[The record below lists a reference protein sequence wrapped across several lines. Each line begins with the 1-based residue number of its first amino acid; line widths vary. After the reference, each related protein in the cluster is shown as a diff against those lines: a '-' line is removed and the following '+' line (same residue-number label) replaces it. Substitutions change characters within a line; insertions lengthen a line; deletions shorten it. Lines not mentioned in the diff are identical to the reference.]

1 MSPHGPR
8 MVGRSAISGLP
19 EPQEKLAEGLR
30 ALKGLGPYLWP
41 RDSIELR
48 VRVVLAM
55 ALLIAGKLVN
65 ITVPLFY
72 KQAVDALSGAG
83 TAGAVIAVPV
93 GLILAYGLARLTSQ
107 GFNELRNGVFAK
119 VAQRAVRRIA
129 LSAFRHIHSLSLR
142 FHLDRRTGGL
152 ARAVERGIAGIE
164 FLLSFMLFNVIPTL
178 FEILVVSAILW
189 RLYNWQ
195 FAAVT
200 LATIVTYI
208 GFTFVITDWRVRFRR
223 EMNERNS
230 EANTKSV
237 DSLLNYETVKY
248 FANEEHEAQRYD
260 RALQAYERAAVKS
273 ETTLALLNVG
283 RGAIIASGLI
293 GIMLLAGQGVA
304 AGAMT
309 VGDFV
314 LVNTYL
320 IQLYMPL
327 NFLGMVYRNI
337 KQSLTDIEQ
346 MMGLLKIRPEI
357 EDRPGAP
364 DLAVKRGMVA
374 FRNVDFRYDP
384 RREILRDVDFAV
396 PPGAR
401 VAIVGPSGAGK
412 STIAR
417 LLFRFYD
424 VTDGAIEIDGQD
436 IRDLTQDSLRRA
448 IGVVPQDTVLFND
461 TIYYNIAYGR
471 PGAAR
476 AEIEEAARLA
486 RIHDFITTLPDG
498 YETMVGERG
507 LKLRGR
513 AKLPSRRI
521 EPRERHRAHRT
532 GRQMARICKVLIVEN
547 DDDVRDLLGEIFHDE
562 GFRFTMVKTGAEMR
576 EALDDDDYDIVVIDV
591 TQPGHEDGFALA
603 EIARDQGCG
612 VILVTGDNRHLERLQ
627 TSGQHYLLK
636 PFRVQRLVEIVDK
649 ILVETAAKCVR
660 RKRGDGSFFP
670 ARMG

>member
-208 GFTFVITDWRVRFRR
+208 GFTFIITDWRVRFRR

-283 RGAIIASGLI
+283 QGGIIASGLI

-314 LVNTYL
+314 LVNAYL

-364 DLAVKRGMVA
+364 ALAVKRGMVA
-374 FRNVDFRYDP
+374 FRNVGFRYDP

-424 VTDGAIEIDGQD
+424 VSDGAIEIDGQD
-436 IRDLTQDSLRRA
+436 IRDVTQDSLRRA

-471 PGAAR
+471 PGAGR

-486 RIHDFITTLPDG
+486 HIHDFIAALPDG
-498 YETMVGERG
+498 YQTMVGERG
-507 LKLRGR
+507 LKLSG
-513 AKLPSRRI
+513 
-521 EPRERHRAHRT
+521 
-532 GRQMARICKVLIVEN
+532 
-547 DDDVRDLLGEIFHDE
+547 GEKQ
-562 GFRFTMVKTGAEMR
+562 RVA
-576 EALDDDDYDIVVIDV
+576 
-591 TQPGHEDGFALA
+591 
-603 EIARDQGCG
+603 IAR
-612 VILVTGDNRHLERLQ
+612 VIL
-627 TSGQHYLLK
+627 K
-636 PFRVQRLVEIVDK
+636 APK
-649 ILVETAAKCVR
+649 ILVFDEATSALDTKTEREIQASLAEVAAGHTTLAIAHRLSTVVDADQILVIEAGRIVERGHHRELLARGGVYAEMWARQQEAARLEIEGGEPAFAAK
-660 RKRGDGSFFP
+660 
-670 ARMG
+670 